1 MDTFAIINE
10 YMKILLKHKVG
21 YRKRYLVAYF
31 LRDLFDPSHTTS
43 LVHKDPDIFVSKLR
57 K

>member
-1 MDTFAIINE
+1 
-10 YMKILLKHKVG
+10 MKILLKHKVG